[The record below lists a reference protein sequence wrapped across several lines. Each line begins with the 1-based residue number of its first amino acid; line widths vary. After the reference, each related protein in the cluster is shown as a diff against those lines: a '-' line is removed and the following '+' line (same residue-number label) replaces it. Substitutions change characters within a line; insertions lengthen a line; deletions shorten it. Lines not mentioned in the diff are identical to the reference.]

1 MANCPKCGHK
11 LSVFNVS
18 QYCPECGVNIMF
30 ANFEPQFQKDRRIAE
45 MSLAHFRINVEKF
58 KSFFVSGLPQKLKIA
73 AAFLPLAAVVIP
85 FGSLNV
91 NTPVYSD
98 SVSFNAIDLVYS
110 AFYDGDLYSKV
121 SSLAGTEPFGG
132 VASLASR
139 LMLCFLAAAA
149 FAALILVDELIC
161 FIGNKKSSTAMA
173 VLGAGGIIS
182 LCAATVTAYQLKK
195 ACGEF
200 IDIFTCSVN
209 PLFIAGILLF
219 ALTVFVALWN
229 LKKPPV
235 RNYQPEDVLRDEYRR
250 KYKSGQIELLDIPA
264 PIAETDSERAEKEKL
279 VRQAYNI
286 DKGEAENDG

>member
-11 LSVFNVS
+11 LSILNVG

-58 KSFFVSGLPQKLKIA
+58 KSFFVSGLPQKLKILA
-73 AAFLPLAAVVIP
+73 ALLPLAAVVIP
-85 FGSLNV
+85 FGSLGV

-110 AFYDGDLYSKV
+110 AFVDGDLYSRV

-161 FIGNKKSSTAMA
+161 FIGNKKTSTAMA
-173 VLGAGGIIS
+173 VFGVGGIAS
-182 LCAATVTAYQLKK
+182 LCASAVTAYQLKS
-195 ACGEF
+195 ACAGYS
-200 IDIFTCSVN
+200 DVFTCRVN

-219 ALTVFVALWN
+219 AFTVFVAVWN

-250 KYKSGQIELLDIPA
+250 KYKAGKIALLDIPA

-279 VRQAYNI
+279 IRQAYNM
-286 DKGEAENDG
+286 DEGEAENDG

>member
-45 MSLAHFRINVEKF
+45 MSLAGFRINVEKF
-58 KSFFVSGLPQKLKIA
+58 KSFFVSGLPQKLKIFA
-73 AAFLPLAAVVIP
+73 SLLPLAAVMIP
-85 FGSLNV
+85 FGSLSV
-91 NTPVYSD
+91 NTPVYSE

-110 AFYDGDLYSKV
+110 AFYDGDLYSRA

-149 FAALILVDELIC
+149 FAALILVAELIC
-161 FIGNKKSSTAMA
+161 FIGNKKTSTAMA
-173 VLGAGGIIS
+173 LLGAGGILS
-182 LCAATVTAYQLKK
+182 LGAAAVTAFQLKN
-195 ACGEF
+195 ACAEF
-200 IDIFTCSVN
+200 SDVFTCSVN

-219 ALTVFVALWN
+219 AFTAFVAVWN
-229 LKKPPV
+229 LKKPPE
-235 RNYQPEDVLRDEYRR
+235 RHYQPEDVLRNEYRK
-250 KYKSGQIELLDIPA
+250 KYKAGKIELLDIPA
-264 PIAETDSERAEKEKL
+264 PIAETESERAEKERL
-279 VRQAYNI
+279 VRQAYNM
-286 DKGEAENDG
+286 DEGEAENDG